1 MTANVP
7 STCIRKTNTRIS
19 WKAAVCGAKMGP
31 RLNYNSGKHVF
42 IIQYRCNSLA
52 AEARGFIN
60 INMLSHKLSVLV
72 EQNRDRMCLL
82 IFFLQ
87 ICVIIIS
94 CKIFRE
100 NHISAKIELFR
111 SASSRCFAR
120 FHDFLGKQI
129 QQCWKLGGSASLSL
143 ALGHLNMMI
152 PFRVQR
158 SWQKSRPEV
167 SLKRSPFSL
176 ERNTEFSREYPS
188 LEGCWRWLWVTLCL
202 GILRERCGRKSHA
215 MNSVRLMRPETYW
228 KEIKA
233 GDETKASI
241 K

>member
-1 MTANVP
+1 M
-7 STCIRKTNTRIS
+7 
-19 WKAAVCGAKMGP
+19 
-31 RLNYNSGKHVF
+31 
-42 IIQYRCNSLA
+42 
-52 AEARGFIN
+52 
-60 INMLSHKLSVLV
+60 
-72 EQNRDRMCLL
+72 
-82 IFFLQ
+82 Q
-87 ICVIIIS
+87 ICVIIIIS

-100 NHISAKIELFR
+100 NHISAKIELLR
-111 SASSRCFAR
+111 SASSPCFAR

-167 SLKRSPFSL
+167 SLKRFPFSL
-176 ERNTEFSREYPS
+176 ERNTEFSINIQFWKAS
-188 LEGCWRWLWVTLCL
+188 GHAMFGNIEG
-202 GILRERCGRKSHA
+202 RCGRKSHA
-215 MNSVRLMRPETYW
+215 MNSVRLMRSETYW

>member
-1 MTANVP
+1 M
-7 STCIRKTNTRIS
+7 
-19 WKAAVCGAKMGP
+19 
-31 RLNYNSGKHVF
+31 
-42 IIQYRCNSLA
+42 
-52 AEARGFIN
+52 
-60 INMLSHKLSVLV
+60 
-72 EQNRDRMCLL
+72 
-82 IFFLQ
+82 
-87 ICVIIIS
+87 IIS

-100 NHISAKIELFR
+100 NHISAKIELLR
-111 SASSRCFAR
+111 SASSPFFAR

-167 SLKRSPFSL
+167 SLKRFPFSL
-176 ERNTEFSREYPS
+176 ERNTEFSRELIS
-188 LEGCWRWLWVTLCL
+188 NFGRLRVTLF
-202 GILRERCGRKSHA
+202 GNIEGRCGRKSHA
-215 MNSVRLMRPETYW
+215 MNSVRLMRSETYW